1 MYDLTDVKVILMIL
15 KNIFDNYLSK
25 CQLGANLMPVTLD
38 HDRSQSSSCQEIPV
52 LKVRYKELYTA

>member
-25 CQLGANLMPVTLD
+25 CQLRANLMPVTLD
-38 HDRSQSSSCQEIPV
+38 HDRSQSS
-52 LKVRYKELYTA
+52 